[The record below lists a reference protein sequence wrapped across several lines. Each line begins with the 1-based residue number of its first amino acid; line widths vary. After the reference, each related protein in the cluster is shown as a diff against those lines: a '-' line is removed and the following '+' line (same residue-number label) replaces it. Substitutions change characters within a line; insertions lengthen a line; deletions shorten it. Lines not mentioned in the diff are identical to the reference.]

1 MSIFRC
7 APVLT
12 CALAAIGAAAFYLV
26 FSIYA
31 NLRAAEK
38 RASRRL
44 LRGCARDLGLL
55 RVLASG
61 APMVGL
67 LGTVVGIGLCIDAS
81 DDEAA
86 LAAGI
91 SYALRTT
98 QTGLIM
104 AIPAWI
110 ASILLAARLRKLD
123 SLLGERAG

>member
-1 MSIFRC
+1 MSIFSC

-12 CALAAIGAAAFYLV
+12 CVLAAIGAVAFYLV
-26 FSIYA
+26 FSIYVK
-31 NLRAAEK
+31 LRSAE
-38 RASRRL
+38 RGASAGV

-110 ASILLAARLRKLD
+110 ASILLSARLRKLD
-123 SLLGERAG
+123 SLSGERDG